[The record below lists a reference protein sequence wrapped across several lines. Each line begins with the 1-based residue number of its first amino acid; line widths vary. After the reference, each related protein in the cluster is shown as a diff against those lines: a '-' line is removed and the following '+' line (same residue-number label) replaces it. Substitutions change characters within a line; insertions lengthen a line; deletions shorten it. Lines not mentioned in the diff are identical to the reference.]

1 MSAAPETAE
10 KNSLFGEIPCA
21 AAVYTYDG
29 NFARLTWA
37 NLNYFRLFGCDK
49 KQYLDIEPNEYGFRL
64 IGREYSS
71 LLIGKI
77 DALAKNFPTFGLE
90 IEAVNSTGS
99 HLPLYAEISVETVGH
114 TRRLSVL
121 LHDISEK
128 DHAMAERAEM
138 IDMMFSVMA
147 ISADYIFRYVP
158 ENDHITFYRNIS
170 GTFDHILSVDDFE
183 GYFSS
188 SGYLCDED
196 EETFG
201 LLCSNL
207 KTGVDNGVFEL
218 RLRLP
223 WDSDYR
229 WYRITVKTDRGIND
243 GEYRGAVG
251 KVEDISTIKIANQRL
266 IDKAERDP
274 LTGLYNKTAT
284 KTLIQSFL
292 RTDSRDTYDAFIIV
306 DIDNFKTLNDTLGH
320 MFGDSVLTDFA
331 QEMQDLFRAND
342 VIGRIGGD
350 EFIVFLRGMNHKS
363 HIESKADDIC
373 KIFSLIYNDD
383 DSGVSVS
390 GSLGIA
396 LFPKDGDTFDEL
408 YRKADTALYASKR
421 AGKSCFTFYT
431 GEEPVPAED
440 EKPTS
445 RVERYQ
451 KGMDMFGGSS
461 GFGGDLLASAFEMAE
476 SGIDMDD
483 AVRSL
488 IEKTGKHFRFGRIV
502 VSECGHD
509 GRTFQDTYIW
519 RSKSIDAARTDK
531 VIFSNKELNDF
542 CARFDKNYIQT
553 VSADGNSPLR
563 DNAYVAYMDTNKIG
577 SSTVCG
583 FFRSGR
589 LAGTVS
595 FQDHAFSY
603 RCSIDEAK
611 VLKELTRIVFS
622 YLIKLRESDH
632 AREKSEYAASYD
644 ELTGLM
650 NYTSFKSH
658 VIHHMENV
666 FENDKFVFLM
676 ADFANFGYVNS
687 RYGYNAGNELLKS
700 FASAFT
706 YFSDKI
712 RYVCRIEADHFCAF
726 AEYDDDLISEFED
739 FTRRFSTNDML
750 AGGKTSFG
758 IMASAYVPDMS
769 AAFDF
774 DKAFDS
780 ANLALKYSKKHSI
793 AICSIYKPEMREE
806 LNKTIEMAADAMKAL
821 KNSEFKVFFQPK
833 VSVSQDRIVGAEA
846 LVRWVKPDGTIV
858 TPDSFVPFLEKNGY
872 IVKIDFFV
880 YEEVCKYLRRRI
892 DAEKEV
898 IPISVNVSRIHM
910 LGTDFATKIT
920 EMVRRYRIDPSL
932 IELELT
938 ESVFIANEAAAIKV
952 LDQLRKFGFRVSID
966 DFGSGYSSLSLLRNM
981 PVDVLKIDKGFFS
994 GDHIE
999 RKDDIVLSSVIDMAD
1014 KMDIDIICEGIETME
1029 QVDFLRKSKCDTAQG
1044 FFYAKPI
1051 PVADFEDM
1059 LENGIKQGGQVSVKK

>member
-1 MSAAPETAE
+1 MEAAE
-10 KNSLFGEIPCA
+10 KNNLFGEIPCA

-29 NFARLTWA
+29 TFARLTWA
-37 NLNYFRLFGCDK
+37 NTGYFRLFGYDK
-49 KQYLDIEPNEYGFRL
+49 KQYLEIEPNEYGFRL
-64 IGREYSS
+64 LGREYSS
-71 LLIGKI
+71 VLFGKI
-77 DALAKNFPTFGLE
+77 DALAKNCSTFGLE
-90 IEAVNSTGS
+90 IEAVTGS
-99 HLPLYAEISVETVGH
+99 GVHMPLYAEMSVETVGN
-114 TRRLSVL
+114 TKRFSVL
-121 LHDISEK
+121 LHDIKEMDK
-128 DHAMAERAEM
+128 AEAERTEM
-138 IDMMFSVMA
+138 VDMMFSVMA
-147 ISADYIFRYVP
+147 ISADYIFRYDKQ
-158 ENDHITFYRNIS
+158 NDILSVYRNIG
-170 GTFDHILSVDDFE
+170 GTFDSCLYVDDFE
-183 GYFSS
+183 NYFNQ
-188 SGYLCDED
+188 SGFVCEED
-196 EETFG
+196 EETYG
-201 LLCSNL
+201 LICSNL
-207 KTGVDNGVFEL
+207 KTGIDNGVFEL
-218 RLRLP
+218 RLKLP
-223 WDSDYR
+223 TDSDFR
-229 WYRITVKTDRGIND
+229 WYRFTIKTDRRSTD
-243 GEYRGAVG
+243 SEYRGAVG

-306 DIDNFKTLNDTLGH
+306 DIDNFKDINDTLGH
-320 MFGDSVLTDFA
+320 LFGDSVLTDLA

-350 EFIVFLRGMNHKS
+350 EFIVFLRGMNHRS

-373 KIFSLIYNDD
+373 KIFSLIYSDE
-383 DSGVSVS
+383 DSGVKVS

-396 LFPKDGDTFDEL
+396 LFPKDGNTFDEL
-408 YRKADTALYASKR
+408 YRKADIALYTSKR

-431 GEEPVPAED
+431 GDEPVPSDD
-440 EKPTS
+440 EKPTT

-451 KGMDMFGGSS
+451 KGMDMVGTGF
-461 GFGGDLLASAFEMAE
+461 GFGGDILASAFEMAE

-483 AVRSL
+483 AVNSV

-502 VSECGHD
+502 VSECGKD
-509 GRTFQDTYIW
+509 GRTFRDTYIW
-519 RSKSIDAARTDK
+519 RSKSTDAARTDK
-531 VIFSNKELNDF
+531 ITFSNKELNEF
-542 CARFDKNYIQT
+542 CGRFDKNYLQT
-553 VSADGNSPLR
+553 ISADGSSPLM
-563 DNAYVAYMDTNKIG
+563 DNAYVTYMNSNKIG
-577 SSTVCG
+577 SATVCG
-583 FFRSGR
+583 FFHSGR
-589 LAGTVS
+589 LAGIVS

-603 RCSIDEAK
+603 RCSIDEAR
-611 VLKELTRIVFS
+611 VLKELTRIIFS
-622 YLIKLRESDH
+622 YLIKLRESDR
-632 AREKSEYAASYD
+632 ARERSEYSASYD

-650 NYTSFKSH
+650 NYRSFKAH

-676 ADFANFGYVNS
+676 ADFSNFSYVNS
-687 RYGYNAGNELLKS
+687 RYGYKAGNELLKN

-712 RYVCRIEADHFCAF
+712 RFVCRVEADHFCAF
-726 AEYDDDLISEFED
+726 AEYSDNIVSEFED

-750 AGGKTSFG
+750 AGGRTSFG
-758 IMASAYVPDMS
+758 IMASAYIPDMS
-769 AAFDF
+769 VTFDF
-774 DKAFDS
+774 DTAYDK
-780 ANLALKYSKKHSI
+780 ANLALKYSKKHNI
-793 AICSIYKPEMREE
+793 AICSVYKPEMREE

-833 VSVSQDRIVGAEA
+833 VSVSQDKIVGAEA

-892 DAEKEV
+892 DSGKEP

-910 LGTDFATKIT
+910 LGSDFTVKIK
-920 EMVRRYRIDPSL
+920 EMVRRYRIDPAL

-938 ESVFIANEAAAIKV
+938 ESVFIANEDAAIRV
-952 LDQLRKFGFRVSID
+952 LAGLRKFGFRVSID

-999 RKDDIVLSSVIDMAD
+999 KKDDIVLSSVMDMAD
-1014 KMDIDIICEGIETME
+1014 KMHIDIICEGIETME

-1044 FFYAKPI
+1044 FFYARPI

-1059 LENGIKQGGQVSVKK
+1059 LENGIRANEGINRA